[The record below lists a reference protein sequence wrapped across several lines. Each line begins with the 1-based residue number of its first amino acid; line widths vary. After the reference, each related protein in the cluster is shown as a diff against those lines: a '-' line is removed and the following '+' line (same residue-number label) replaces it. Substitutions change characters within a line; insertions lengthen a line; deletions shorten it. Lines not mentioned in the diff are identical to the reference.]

1 MAESGIKSYF
11 PSQTVS
17 DAEKLSYDYGLKVG
31 KAIEQEWFNN
41 DRSTG
46 KYRSNQNNFHNLR
59 LYARG
64 EQSIQKYKD
73 ELSINGDLSYLN
85 LDWKPVPIISKFVDI
100 VVNGIAERTYDIT
113 AFSQDPSGVE
123 KRTKYME
130 DILDDMENESFNAF
144 TQEAF
149 GVNTRRSNEKTLPE
163 SSEELQLHMQ
173 LNYKQ
178 AVEIAEEQALSVLFE
193 GNNYELIK
201 KRFYYDLTVL
211 GIGCVKTSFNT
222 SEGVVIDYVD
232 PANLVYSYSDSP
244 YFEDI
249 YYVGEVKSIPVNEL
263 AKQFPHLS
271 EEELKDIMKSKSYH
285 RSNYNSRYS
294 VDKEDNNTIQVLYFN
309 YKTYMNEVYKIKE
322 TGTGA
327 DKIIPK
333 DDSFNPPED
342 MQGGFGRMIR
352 SIECLY
358 DGAMILG
365 TDKLL
370 KWEMSK
376 NMMRPKSDYTKVK
389 MNYAIVAPR
398 MYDGKI
404 DSLVKRI
411 TGFADMIQLTHL
423 KLQQV
428 MSRLIPDGVY
438 LDADGLAEIDLGNGT
453 NYNPQEAL
461 NMFFQ
466 TGSVIGRSFTSEG
479 DMNPGKV
486 PIQEIS
492 SGSGG
497 NKMQAL
503 IGNYNYYLQM
513 IRDVTGLNEA
523 RDASTPDV
531 NSLVGVQKMAAANS
545 NTATRH
551 ILQAGLFLTAEIAEC
566 LSLRISDIIE
576 YSPTRDAF
584 IQAIGAHNVATLNEM
599 SDLHLHDFGIFLSL
613 QPDEEERSVLENNIQ
628 MALQQGTIDL
638 EDAIDLREIKNIK
651 LANQLLKIRRKK
663 KQEADRARELENIQA
678 QSQSNAQ
685 AAQQAAQIEMEK
697 NQAITQ
703 QKAQLVQMQGQVD
716 VQKMQQEAELKKQLM
731 QMEFQMN
738 MQLKQ
743 VDLQASAVT
752 NATKENRKDQRLQF
766 QAAQQETLVDKRGKQ
781 QSKLTDRKNSQ
792 QSELIDQKQTGK
804 PPKNFES
811 AGNDTLGGGFD
822 LGSFDPS

>member
-1 MAESGIKSYF
+1 MAYSGKSYF

-17 DAEKLSYDYGLKVG
+17 DAEKISYDYGLKVA
-31 KAIEQEWFNN
+31 KAIETEWFNE
-41 DRSTG
+41 DRTMNRYLSS
-46 KYRSNQNNFHNLR
+46 RNEFHKLR

-100 VVNGIAERTYDIT
+100 VVNGIAERTYDIK
-113 AFSQDPSGVE
+113 AYSQDAYGVS
-123 KRTKYME
+123 KRTEYME
-130 DILDDMENESFNAF
+130 SMLADMRTKDLDAF
-144 TQEAF
+144 TKEAF
-149 GVNTRRSNEKTLPE
+149 GISLAENDPETLPD
-163 SSEELQLHMQ
+163 SEEELELHMQ
-173 LNYKQ
+173 LTYKQ
-178 AVEIAEEQALSVLFE
+178 AVELAEEQALNVLFE
-193 GNNYELIK
+193 GNKYELIK
-201 KRFYYDLTVL
+201 KQFYYDLTVL
-211 GIGCVKTSFNT
+211 GIGAVKTNYNT
-222 SEGVVIDYVD
+222 SEGVTIDYVD
-232 PANLVYSYSDSP
+232 PAKLVYSYTDSP
-244 YFEDI
+244 YFDDI

-263 AKQFPHLS
+263 AKQFPHLTES
-271 EEELKDIMKSKSYH
+271 DLEEIMKNKSYN
-285 RSNYNSRYS
+285 RNNYNTRYS

-309 YKTYMNEVYKIKE
+309 YKTYMNEVYKVKE

-333 DDSFNPPED
+333 DDNFNPPENKE
-342 MQGGFGRMIR
+342 GGYSRLLR
-352 SIECLY
+352 SIETLY
-358 DGAMILG
+358 EGALILG
-365 TDKLL
+365 TNKLL

-376 NMMRPKSDYTKVK
+376 NMMRPKSDFTKVK

-428 MSRLIPDGVY
+428 MSRMVPDGVY
-438 LDADGLAEIDLGNGT
+438 LDADGLAEVDLGNGT

-466 TGSVIGRSFTSEG
+466 TGSVIGRSFTQDG

-486 PIQEIS
+486 PIQEIT

-523 RDASTPDV
+523 RDGSMPDK
-531 NSLVGVQKMAAANS
+531 NALVGVQKLAAANS

-551 ILQAGLFLTAEIAEC
+551 ILQAGLYLTAETAEC

-576 YSPTRDAF
+576 YSPTKDAF
-584 IQAIGAHNVATLNEM
+584 IQAIGAHNVATLEEM
-599 SDLHLHDFGIFLSL
+599 SNLHLYDFGIFLNL
-613 QPDEEERSVLENNIQ
+613 APDEEEKMMLENNIQ
-628 MALQQGTIDL
+628 MALQQQSIEL

-651 LANQLLKIRRKK
+651 LANQMLKIRRNK
-663 KQEADRARELENIQA
+663 KQQRDQIVQQQNIQM
-678 QSQSNAQ
+678 QSQANAQ
-685 AAQQAAQIEMEK
+685 AAQAA
-697 NQAITQ
+697 A
-703 QKAQLVQMQGQVD
+703 QVD
-716 VQKMQQEAELKKQLM
+716 VQKNQALAQSEAQLEQVKAQLDAQKMQQEVEYKKELM
-731 QMEFQMN
+731 QLEFQMN
-738 MQLKQ
+738 MQLK
-743 VDLQASAVT
+743 SAEVEGMK
-752 NATKENRKDQRLQF
+752 AREKEKEDRKDERTKI
-766 QAAQQETLVDKRGKQ
+766 QAT
-781 QSKLTDRKNSQ
+781 Q
-792 QSELIDQKQTGK
+792 QSEMIEQRKAGK

-811 AGNDTLGGGFD
+811 AGNDILGGGFD
-822 LGSFDPS
+822 LGAFEPR